1 VKLAGLGGPRSLFP
15 VGAAL
20 EIMMTPAEKR
30 AALLALASSYTPGL
44 VEDHV
49 RRLDADYFTEFPLE
63 EMRLHLDRIASL
75 TPQDPFAVDLSPLGP
90 AACVLTVIGDDLP
103 GFFAAL
109 SGVLA
114 SYDFDIKSG
123 KVFTYHPLAPGE
135 KPRKGGRNLILDALV
150 LEHPVPGFLTPEF
163 RERLTADIRRLVDF
177 LRERRLHELREDL
190 YRRIGAYLSRE
201 QQAPEADRLPVEIQA
216 DTDDRFTVLTV
227 RGTDRKALLFSLS
240 NALSLQGLS
249 IHKLVTRAEGN
260 RFEDRI
266 TVTDVW
272 GRPITNPA
280 ALDRLKVAIVL
291 MERFTSTLPQASD
304 YAAAVQSF
312 NAFIDAITEKGEKGD
327 RSENGARPEAPQGAP
342 TPAAYED
349 FTLLSSLA
357 RILGAGPYLWEEMLK
372 LPFDEVYRL
381 LSRLDEER
389 KPMAKPALAG
399 RLRVALAGEESAEA
413 RWAALN
419 RFKDFQLFRLDA
431 VHLVFPTKT
440 LEEFSS
446 EISDLADIVL
456 GEAMS
461 LAYREL
467 ARELG
472 EPRLPAA
479 VGDGTLPCP
488 YGLFAQGKLGGRE
501 LGYASDLE
509 LQLIYA
515 GSGETHP
522 PEGGEPVS
530 NAIFFNRLVEGLRK
544 GLAARAE
551 GIFELDLRLRP
562 HGEDG
567 PLASHLETWSKYYA
581 QGGGA
586 YDYERQ
592 ALLKMR
598 PVAAPADFAGEV
610 MAARDALLFGREPVD
625 IAHTLELRAR
635 QVETLAGGA
644 RSLEPGRINAKF
656 APGGLVEVEYAVQFL
671 QLAHGRRLPSLRLAN
686 TEKAL
691 GALLEEGILSPAE
704 FERMFKAY
712 VFLRRLINALRMVR
726 GHARDLVVPAR
737 GTEAFLYLAKRMGYR
752 PTPRYEPDSQ
762 LDWDL
767 RHALRDVHALF
778 IRRFPGKGAAEG
790 GAATAPLAAEKDGAW
805 DDLSLTAA
813 FLNPS
818 APAGAADEA
827 LAALGMRKGGKGP
840 ELVREMLGL
849 VREKGLLCAVL
860 VLAEAK
866 LRASPDPESVIMRLG
881 QYLEAV
887 GDPDYSVRQLLDHPR
902 MLDMLIKVF
911 GHSEYLTHILV
922 RQPDYLLQLAEPGAL
937 EKAKIPEEFRREIL
951 ELLPSGASLDAPS
964 AEAAGREGLALD
976 PLLES
981 LRRYRNREYL
991 RIGLRDIFL
1000 GEPMQRLTA
1009 EISQLTN
1016 ALVDAVFGMTLGAA
1030 DAQEQR
1036 DAICVLALGKL
1047 GGMELNYSSDID
1059 VVFVFDPART
1069 DSAAM
1074 EALERWAQSFL
1085 KALSAPGAHGKM
1097 FRVDAQLRPYGGQ
1110 GNLVATVS
1118 HYLDYYRDAADG
1130 WELQSWLKARPLAGN
1145 LGIGRDLAR
1154 RIQAMAVAPENREK
1168 ILDSMRKVRLMGLEK
1183 LKVEHRLSSEVKLG
1197 PGGIRTIE
1205 FYVQYL
1211 QILHGAGL
1219 PELITGNTLA
1229 ALAKLWRFR
1238 LITSSSYELLTRSYV
1253 FLRRIEHALQ
1263 LQGMQQ
1269 RHNLPESPEEL
1280 EKLARRMGFEERLGR
1295 SASDQ
1300 FREKYRKHMLTLQD
1314 LSSTLFG
1321 YETNRPDGAGVQG
1334 GAS

>member
-1 VKLAGLGGPRSLFP
+1 VFTFFP

-20 EIMMTPAEKR
+20 DTLLKPAEKR
-30 AALLALASSYTPGL
+30 AALLALASAFPPGL

-63 EMRLHLDRIASL
+63 EMRLHLDRIAALSR
-75 TPQDPFAVDLSPLGP
+75 QDPLAVELAQLGP
-90 AACVLTVIGDDLP
+90 TACVLTVIGDDLP
-103 GFFAAL
+103 GFLAAL

-123 KVFTYHPLAPGE
+123 KVFTYQPLGPGE
-135 KPRKGGRNLILDALV
+135 KPRKGSRDLIIDALV
-150 LEHPVPGFLTPEF
+150 LEHPVPGFLTGEF
-163 RERLTADIRRLVDF
+163 RERLTADIRRLVEF

-190 YRRIGAYLSRE
+190 YRRIGAYLSRK
-201 QQAPEADRLPVEIQA
+201 QVSPEADRLPVEIQA
-216 DTDDRFTVLTV
+216 DTDERFTVLTV

-249 IHKLVTRAEGN
+249 IQKLVTRAEGN

-272 GRPITNPA
+272 GKPIANPA

-312 NAFIDAITEKGEKGD
+312 NAFIDALVEKGG
-327 RSENGARPEAPQGAP
+327 RPEAPQGAP
-342 TPAAYED
+342 APAAYED

-389 KPMAKPALAG
+389 KTLGKTALAG
-399 RLRVALAGEESAEA
+399 RLRVALAGEETAEA

-419 RFKDFQLFRLDA
+419 RFKDFHLFRLDA

-456 GEAMS
+456 GEALA

-467 ARELG
+467 ALELG
-472 EPRLPAA
+472 EPRLPAV
-479 VGDGTLPCP
+479 VGGGTLPCA

-515 GSGETHP
+515 GAGETVP
-522 PEGGEPVS
+522 PAGGEPAS

-544 GLAARAE
+544 GLAVRSE

-567 PLASHLETWSKYYA
+567 PLASHLKTWSEYYA
-581 QGGGA
+581 EEGGA
-586 YDYERQ
+586 LDYERQ

-598 PVAAPADFAGEV
+598 PVVAPAEFAEAV
-610 MAARDALLFGREPVD
+610 MAARDAILFGPRPVD
-625 IAHTLELRAR
+625 IAHTLELRTR
-635 QVETLAGGA
+635 QIETLAGGA

-691 GALLEEGILSPAE
+691 GALLEEGILAPAE

-778 IRRFPGKGAAEG
+778 TRRFRSQGSAEG
-790 GAATAPLAAEKDGAW
+790 GAAAAAPQSEKDEAW
-805 DDLSLTAA
+805 ADLSLTAA
-813 FLNPS
+813 FLDPA
-818 APAGAADEA
+818 APEGAADEA
-827 LAALGMRKGGKGP
+827 LAALGIRKGGKGP

-866 LRASPDPESVIMRLG
+866 LRASPDPESVLLRLA

-887 GDPDYSVRQLLDHPR
+887 GDPDHSVRQMLDHPR

-911 GHSEYLTHILV
+911 GHSEYLTQILV

-951 ELLPSGASLDAPS
+951 ELLPSGAL
-964 AEAAGREGLALD
+964 AELPAAGAAGGDGNALD

-1030 DAQEQR
+1030 DAQDQR
-1036 DAICVLALGKL
+1036 DAVCVLALGKL

-1059 VVFVFDPART
+1059 VVFVFDPARAG
-1069 DSAAM
+1069 SPAM

-1118 HYLDYYRDAADG
+1118 HYLDYYRSAADG

-1145 LGIGRDLAR
+1145 QEIGKDLAR
-1154 RIQAMAVAPENREK
+1154 RIQAMAVAPGNREK
-1168 ILDSMRKVRLMGLEK
+1168 VLSSMRKVRLMGLEK
-1183 LKVEHRLSSEVKLG
+1183 LKVEKRLSSEVKLG

-1211 QILHGAGL
+1211 QILHGDEL

-1238 LITSSSYELLTRSYV
+1238 LITSSFYELLTRSYV

-1269 RHNLPESPEEL
+1269 RHNLPESPDEL

-1295 SASDQ
+1295 SASEQ
-1300 FREKYRKHMLTLQD
+1300 FREKYRKHMLTLQE

-1321 YETNRPDGAGVQG
+1321 YETNRPGETEAQG
-1334 GAS
+1334 GPA